1 LQMKFRTS
9 ETLDARCYHR
19 IPFPPFVRGF
29 NRSVL
34 TTAQSAAITKRVTED
49 PLTLQLP
56 PPTLELLLVMQE
68 TSCCI
73 IPADYLLPTSLAHD
87 SLDTVAIINLSA
99 PYLTE
104 LTCICRCPTSLV
116 FPNLNDACHKSKEV
130 CWCIQAKSSW

>member
-1 LQMKFRTS
+1 MKFKTI
-9 ETLDARCYHR
+9 ETLEAICYPR

-34 TTAQSAAITKRVTED
+34 TMAQSAAITQRVTED
-49 PLTLQLP
+49 LLTLQLP

-68 TSCCI
+68 TSCRI
-73 IPADYLLPTSLAHD
+73 IPADNLLPTSLAHD

-104 LTCICRCPTSLV
+104 LTCICWCPTSLV
-116 FPNLNDACHKSKEV
+116 FPNLNDAYDKSKEV
-130 CWCIQAKSSW
+130 CWWIHAESSW